1 MKADSARRLAYIV
14 LTAALFVVVALQVQN
29 DSRTLTDPTPL
40 TGYYLFGLM
49 IFLAVFNTRKKL
61 SMLPIGSV
69 SFWLRLHVS
78 GGLLTLGLFWLHIGK
93 LWPNG
98 GYEQVLAFS
107 FYLVNVT
114 GILGYIIL
122 KVYPSRMTQT
132 GMEVIYERIPTDIAA
147 MREAAEAIILKC
159 TEETGS
165 DTIARHYLETFHWY
179 FARPRHF
186 WSHAFGSQASS
197 HWIRH
202 EVDNLRRYLNDAE
215 KQHLDDL
222 KVLADTKSRVD
233 FHYAA
238 QTIMKGWLLIHLPA
252 AVAVMAL
259 AAWHFILV
267 HVYIL

>member
-1 MKADSARRLAYIV
+1 MKAESARRLAYIV
-14 LTAALFVVVALQVQN
+14 LTAALFVVAALQVQN

-107 FYLVNVT
+107 FYAVNVT

-122 KVYPSRMTQT
+122 KVYPSRMTQI
-132 GMEVIYERIPTDIAA
+132 GLEVIYERIPADVAA

-165 DTIARHYLETFHWY
+165 DTIARH
-179 FARPRHF
+179 F
-186 WSHAFGSQASS
+186 WSHALGSQASS

-202 EVDNLRRYLNDAE
+202 EVENLRRYLNDAE
-215 KQHLDDL
+215 QLHLDSL
-222 KVLADTKSRVD
+222 MELAFIKSRVD

-238 QTIMKGWLLIHLPA
+238 QTIMKGWLLVHLPL